1 LYILLAIL
9 IFGVLIFVHELG
21 HFLTAKAF
29 GVRVNEFSMCMG
41 PAILQK
47 TVGETT
53 YSLRCLPVG
62 GYCAMEGEDG
72 GSADPRAF
80 TAKPA
85 WQRAI
90 ILVAGAGMNFLVG
103 LLILLVLYAS
113 AQQFVTTRIAGFFE
127 GCPLEGE
134 DGLQVGDEIVSVDGE
149 RVYLNGDLT
158 MLLERSS
165 DTVYDIVVR
174 RDGKRVTL
182 KDFRME
188 KQLYTLDGQ
197 EVMKYGLNF
206 AVADNS
212 PLETLKYAWNSALN
226 FARLVRLGLVDLF
239 TGAVGL
245 KDMSGPVGIVQ
256 VINETGTSA
265 SSTSEGVADVFYL
278 GAFLA
283 VNLAVMNL
291 LPFPALDGGR
301 VFFLVVTALLEAI
314 LRRKIDPKYEGYIHA
329 AGMAVLLGVI
339 AVVTLKD
346 IIGLF
351 R

>member
-1 LYILLAIL
+1 MYILLAIL

-21 HFLTAKAF
+21 HFLTAKLF

-41 PAILQK
+41 PAIVQK

-72 GSADPRAF
+72 DSTDPRAF

-90 ILVAGAGMNFLVG
+90 ILVAGAGMNLLVG
-103 LLILLVLYAS
+103 LLILLVLYAP
-113 AQQFVTTRIAGFFE
+113 AQQFVTTQIAGFFD
-127 GCPLEGE
+127 GCPLEGP
-134 DGLQVGDEIVSVDGE
+134 DGLQAGDVIVSVDGE
-149 RVYLNGDLT
+149 RVYLNSDLT
-158 MLLERSS
+158 MLLERGS

-174 RDGKRVTL
+174 RDGKRVKL

-188 KQLYTLDGQ
+188 KQTYVLDGQ
-197 EVMKYGLNF
+197 ETLKYGLNF
-206 AVADNS
+206 AITDNS
-212 PLETLKYAWNSALN
+212 PLQTLKYTWNSACN
-226 FARLVRLGLVDLF
+226 FARLVRLGLTDLF

-256 VINETGTSA
+256 VINETGSSA
-265 SSTSEGVADVFYL
+265 SSASEGVADVFYL

-283 VNLAVMNL
+283 VNLALMNL

-301 VFFLVVTALLEAI
+301 VFFLIVTALLETI

-329 AGMAVLLGVI
+329 AGMVVLLGLI
-339 AVVTLKD
+339 AVITCKD

>member
-1 LYILLAIL
+1 MYILLAIL

-21 HFLTAKAF
+21 HFLTAKLF

-41 PAILQK
+41 PAIVQK

-72 GSADPRAF
+72 DSADPRAF

-103 LLILLVLYAS
+103 LLILLVLYAP
-113 AQQFVTTRIAGFFE
+113 AKQFVTTQIAGFFD
-127 GCPLEGE
+127 GCPLEGS
-134 DGLQVGDEIVSVDGE
+134 DGLQAGDIIVSVDGE
-149 RVYLNGDLT
+149 RVYLNSDLT
-158 MLLERSS
+158 MLLERGG

-174 RDGKRVTL
+174 RSGKRVTL
-182 KDFRME
+182 KNFRME
-188 KQLYTLDGQ
+188 KQLYVLDGQ
-197 EVMKYGLNF
+197 ETLKYGLNF
-206 AVADNS
+206 AIADNS
-212 PLETLKYAWNSALN
+212 PLQTLKYTWNSAMN

-256 VINETGTSA
+256 VINETGASA
-265 SSTSEGVADVFYL
+265 SSASEGVADVFYL

-283 VNLAVMNL
+283 VNLALMNL

-301 VFFLVVTALLEAI
+301 VFFLIVTALLETI

-329 AGMAVLLGVI
+329 AGMVVLLGLI
-339 AVVTLKD
+339 AVITCKD